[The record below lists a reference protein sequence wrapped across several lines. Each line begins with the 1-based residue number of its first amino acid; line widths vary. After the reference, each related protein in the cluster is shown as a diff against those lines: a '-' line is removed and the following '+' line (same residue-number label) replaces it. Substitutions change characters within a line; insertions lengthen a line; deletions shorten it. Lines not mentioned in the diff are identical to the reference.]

1 MAAEAEIAPGRKI
14 FLPYCVTIIV
24 IGNHV
29 EVHHDKIFH

>member
-14 FLPYCVTIIV
+14 FLHYFVTIIQRESC
-24 IGNHV
+24 